1 MVAGIE
7 GSEIYRFDSNGEIDT
22 VIPVPVEKPTK
33 IVFGGNN
40 LQSIYVTSIGKD
52 FEGTSTLN
60 GFTLEI
66 SNTEYKGFK
75 TTKFDY

>member
-1 MVAGIE
+1 M
-7 GSEIYRFDSNGEIDT
+7 
-22 VIPVPVEKPTK
+22 PVEKPTK
-33 IVFGGNN
+33 IVFGGKI
-40 LQSIYVTSIGKD
+40 LKSIYVTSIGKD
-52 FEGTSTLN
+52 FGNISNLN